1 MEDLLAKRMEPTSR
15 ANLMWLA
22 MSELIRTIEHL
33 RDGKTPPNT
42 AEIEVVPH
50 NAIDSKL
57 LKELAKLD
65 WSKT

>member
-33 RDGKTPPNT
+33 RDGKMPPNT
-42 AEIEVVPH
+42 AEIKVVPP
-50 NAIDSKL
+50 NAIDPKL
-57 LKELAKLD
+57 LQELAGLD